1 MKKLFF
7 AVFFLFFCA
16 TSYTQSNI
24 DSVRNSIIID
34 SIYNII
40 SQDISGKNKRK
51 IIEDNLK
58 DYADAPDGWDKI
70 FLKFLEDSKKNSDH
84 NNIFFCYCAIAEIK
98 LYTDHLVSRSAL
110 DSAEYYLKR
119 SKDYRQLAHYYYISG
134 VYLYC
139 YDPDNKHAVVDLYKA
154 LNYLEQYVKD
164 PDLEI
169 KTIYAIAR
177 ETMLRSDVVSM
188 KSLMDKI
195 IKMQERLP
203 DDPTLIFLN
212 NEFNC
217 IYHIVEYEKTFN
229 ENLIDSILFY
239 ELMTIKLYES
249 GELHSRV
256 VDANMTLIYLYVAEF
271 EAKKKKP
278 NFELIND
285 CIVKAEELLK
295 TSIDPLLI
303 SIRISYTQS
312 NVCLVKN
319 EIEQAEKYALNTL
332 RLIDDYRDLGY
343 SSLYIDC
350 FNLLCS
356 INEAKGNFKT
366 SLEYNELKSKY
377 ELETYNNEVK
387 TIELQFQA
395 DKKEAE
401 LIELEA
407 LNAFNIRSRQFAI
420 IMCILLFLATLL
432 LTLLFN
438 AKRKSL
444 AHQAHL
450 EKLAADDAYLQLKL
464 KNEQAKK
471 TRLEKFEILTDFY
484 LKEMELIGK
493 TKELILLEN
502 EKKELDIQVDTFARK
517 IEEYE
522 RSQYLLQTDKKGQ
535 QIYDVIRPEIERLI
549 HKHAFTSKGYIRNL
563 DNISDTFVNKLKAN
577 YDGNISVQYIK
588 YCICFAI
595 GMEINEVAECFS
607 IEQTSVHGIRYKLKK
622 KFDLDING
630 DLDFF
635 LRQV

>member
-7 AVFFLFFCA
+7 AVFFLLFCS

-24 DSVRNSIIID
+24 DSVRNSIITD

-70 FLKFLEDSKKNSDH
+70 FFKFLEDSKKNSDH
-84 NNIFFCYCAIAEIK
+84 NNILFCYCAIAEIK
-98 LYTDHLVSRSAL
+98 LYTDHLASRSAL

-119 SKDYRQLAHYYYISG
+119 SKDLRQLAHYYYVSG
-134 VYLYC
+134 VYIYC
-139 YDPDNKHAVVDLYKA
+139 YDSDNKHAVVDLYKA
-154 LNYLEQYVKD
+154 LNYLEQYAKD
-164 PDLEI
+164 PDLEV

-177 ETMLRSDVVSM
+177 ETMLRSDEVSM

-212 NEFNC
+212 NEINC
-217 IYHIVEYEKTFN
+217 IYHIVEYEKTYN
-229 ENLIDSILFY
+229 EDLIDSILFY
-239 ELMTIKLYES
+239 ELKTIKMYES
-249 GELHSRV
+249 GELRSRV

-278 NFELIND
+278 DFELIYD
-285 CIVKAEELLK
+285 CIVKAEELMK

-303 SIRISYTQS
+303 NIRISYTQS

-332 RLIDDYRDLGY
+332 RLIDNYRDLGY
-343 SSLYIDC
+343 QSLYIDC
-350 FNLLCS
+350 FNLLCA
-356 INEAKGNFKT
+356 INEVKGNFKT
-366 SLEYNELKSKY
+366 ALEYNDLKSKY
-377 ELETYNNEVK
+377 EMEAYNNEVK
-387 TIELQFQA
+387 TIELQFLA

-407 LNAFNIRSRQFAI
+407 LNAFNIKSRFFAI
-420 IMCILLFLATLL
+420 VMCILLFFATLL

-471 TRLEKFEILTDFY
+471 ERLEKFEILTDFY

-493 TKELILLEN
+493 TKELILLED
-502 EKKELDIQVDTFARK
+502 EKKELDIQVDMFARK

-522 RSQYLLQTDKKGQ
+522 RSQYILLTDKKGQ

-549 HKHAFTSKGYIRNL
+549 HKHAFTAKGYIRNL
-563 DNISDTFVNKLKAN
+563 DHISDYFVNNLKTKYN
-577 YDGNISVQYIK
+577 GNISVQYNSRRL
-588 YCICFAI
+588 
-595 GMEINEVAECFS
+595 EISKPLPSLFNTCKTILLALHFTE
-607 IEQTSVHGIRYKLKK
+607 
-622 KFDLDING
+622 
-630 DLDFF
+630 
-635 LRQV
+635 